1 MPIKANAKKAL
12 RQSKKRKAVND
23 KFRSAYRDTFKK
35 VTNLAENGKVTPEM
49 IKETQKKLGKA
60 AKRGVI
66 KKKTA
71 SRKLSRLMKKINKQK
86 TEVKK

>member
-12 RQSKKRKAVND
+12 RQSKKRKAIND
-23 KFRSAYRDTFKK
+23 QFRSAYRDTFKK